1 MEQQQHQPQQPV
13 IFHVTHWKAGSQWV
27 RGVLSEAQPNRVV
40 EVKDDMSHV
49 SRDPIIQGG
58 LYSPV
63 YMARPSFEALIHPA
77 LDKRVFV
84 VIRDLRDTLIS
95 WYFSM
100 KVSHRA
106 NVKGVTPLREQ
117 LVDREM
123 EDGLRFLIKDKLVA
137 IARIQRTWIESSIPV
152 FRYEELLTD
161 ELNTFKKIFSH
172 CEIDLPEDDIE
183 ALVQQHSFER
193 RSGRKPGEEDVKS
206 HYRKAI
212 VGDWKNYFSDSI
224 KHLFKE
230 KFGLVLINTGY
241 EEDFSW

>member
-1 MEQQQHQPQQPV
+1 MEQQQQTEQPV
-13 IFHVTHWKAGSQWV
+13 IFHITHWKAGSQWV
-27 RGVLSEAQPNRVV
+27 RGVLSEAQPDRVI

-49 SRDPIIQGG
+49 SKDPIVQGG

-63 YMARPSFEALIHPA
+63 YIARPSFESLINPA
-77 LDKRVFV
+77 VNKRVFV

-100 KVSHRA
+100 KVSHST
-106 NVKGVTPLREQ
+106 NVKGVAPLREQ
-117 LVDREM
+117 LVEREI
-123 EDGLRFLIKDKLVA
+123 EDGLKFLIREKLVA

-152 FRYEELLTD
+152 FRYEELLND
-161 ELNTFKKIFSH
+161 ELTTFKKIFSH
-172 CEIDLPEDDIE
+172 CEIDLSEDDSE
-183 ALVQQHSFER
+183 ALIQKHTFER
-193 RSGRKPGEEDVKS
+193 RSGRKPGQEDVKS

-212 VGDWKNYFSDSI
+212 VGDWKTHFNDSV

-241 EEDFSW
+241 EDDFSW